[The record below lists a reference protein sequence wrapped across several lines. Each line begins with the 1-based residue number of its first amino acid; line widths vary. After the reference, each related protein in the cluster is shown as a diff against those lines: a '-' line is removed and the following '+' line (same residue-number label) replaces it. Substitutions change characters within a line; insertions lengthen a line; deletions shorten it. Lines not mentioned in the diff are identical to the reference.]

1 MIFNA
6 SSSAVVHCFQAF
18 YYELLRQKERALSL
32 YVSNSDKI
40 NNIKYNQATE
50 NNNKYNKIF
59 DIIDDNKYNETIDKF
74 NDSKDNSIIDRINN
88 SKYNQAIDKFNNN
101 KDNQALEGL
110 IVTIQ
115 KKLINTIETVNNTL
129 IEQSRLSSNN
139 VRDVKYIITVLADET
154 FINLNWEGTE
164 IWKLYLLE
172 KKLFKT
178 EIAGDKFF
186 EMADATLSDLNN
198 EEMAFIYLVALSL
211 GFKGKY
217 RDMENADEY
226 LNWYKS
232 KLYSIIHFNRE
243 KLFYPGRQHLI
254 NSCYEYTCTEGT
266 NKILP
271 DTNYLIVAIIGIIV
285 LYVVTSYVIWFNIT
299 GDINTTML
307 HMNKQV
313 HSKSVV

>member
-1 MIFNA
+1 MSFNA

-32 YVSNSDKI
+32 YLS
-40 NNIKYNQATE
+40 
-50 NNNKYNKIF
+50 NNNKVNN
-59 DIIDDNKYNETIDKF
+59 DKYDKE
-74 NDSKDNSIIDRINN
+74 
-88 SKYNQAIDKFNNN
+88 
-101 KDNQALEGL
+101 LEGL

-129 IEQSRLSSNN
+129 IEQSRLSSNDI
-139 VRDVKYIITVLADET
+139 RDVKYIITVLADET

-172 KKLFKT
+172 KSLFKT

-186 EMADATLSDLNN
+186 DMADITLNNLNN
-198 EEMAFIYLVALSL
+198 EEMAFMYLIALSL

-217 RDMENADEY
+217 RDVEHSEEY

-232 KLYSIIHFNRE
+232 KLYSIIHFNKE

-266 NKILP
+266 NKLLP
-271 DTNYLIVAIIGIIV
+271 DTNYWIITIIGIII
-285 LYVVTSYVIWFNIT
+285 LYLIVSYVIWFNIT
-299 GDINTTML
+299 GDINTTIMY
-307 HMNKQV
+307 MNQQV
-313 HSKSVV
+313 HSKSMV

>member
-1 MIFNA
+1 MSFNA
-6 SSSAVVHCFQAF
+6 SGSAVVHCFQAF

-32 YVSNSDKI
+32 YVSG
-40 NNIKYNQATE
+40 
-50 NNNKYNKIF
+50 NNKIS
-59 DIIDDNKYNETIDKF
+59 D
-74 NDSKDNSIIDRINN
+74 
-88 SKYNQAIDKFNNN
+88 SKYNQE
-101 KDNQALEGL
+101 LEGL

-115 KKLINTIETVNNTL
+115 KKLISTIETVNNTL
-129 IEQSRLSSNN
+129 VEQSRLPSNN
-139 VRDVKYIITVLADET
+139 IRDVKYIITVLSDET

-186 EMADATLSDLNN
+186 NMADNALNDLNN

-217 RDMENADEY
+217 RDVENADEY
-226 LNWYKS
+226 LNWYKN
-232 KLYSIIHFNRE
+232 KLYAIIHFNKE

-266 NKILP
+266 NKVLP
-271 DTNYLIVAIIGIIV
+271 DANYLIFTIISIIM
-285 LYVVTSYVIWFNIT
+285 LYILISYIIWFNIT

-307 HMNKQV
+307 YMDKQV

>member
-1 MIFNA
+1 MSFNA
-6 SSSAVVHCFQAF
+6 SSSTVVHCFQAF

-32 YVSNSDKI
+32 YVSNSNKI
-40 NNIKYNQATE
+40 NNN
-50 NNNKYNKIF
+50 
-59 DIIDDNKYNETIDKF
+59 
-74 NDSKDNSIIDRINN
+74 
-88 SKYNQAIDKFNNN
+88 KYNQAIDRIDNINYNQVIDKFNYNKYNNVTDETNNN
-101 KDNQALEGL
+101 KGNSTIDKFNYNKGNSTIEGL

-139 VRDVKYIITVLADET
+139 IKDVKYIITVLADET

-186 EMADATLSDLNN
+186 EMADTILSDLNN

-271 DTNYLIVAIIGIIV
+271 DTNYLIVTIIGIIV

-307 HMNKQV
+307 YMNKQV
-313 HSKSVV
+313 YSKSVV

>member
-1 MIFNA
+1 MSFNA
-6 SSSAVVHCFQAF
+6 STSAVVHCFQAF

-32 YVSNSDKI
+32 YISDNTKLKDD
-40 NNIKYNQATE
+40 KY
-50 NNNKYNKIF
+50 
-59 DIIDDNKYNETIDKF
+59 DKE
-74 NDSKDNSIIDRINN
+74 
-88 SKYNQAIDKFNNN
+88 
-101 KDNQALEGL
+101 LEGL

-139 VRDVKYIITVLADET
+139 IRDVKYVITVLADET

-172 KKLFKT
+172 KYFFHT

-186 EMADATLSDLNN
+186 DMADITLNDLNN
-198 EEMAFIYLVALSL
+198 EEMAFMYLIALSL

-217 RDMENADEY
+217 RDVENSEEY

-232 KLYSIIHFNRE
+232 KLYSIIHFNKE

-266 NKILP
+266 NKSLP
-271 DTNYLIVAIIGIIV
+271 ETNYWIITIIAIFILYIIV
-285 LYVVTSYVIWFNIT
+285 SYIIWFNIT
-299 GDINTTML
+299 GDVNTTI
-307 HMNKQV
+307 MNLQKQIQ
-313 HSKSVV
+313 SKSSI